1 MKIVT
6 AASSGMC
13 FGVRDALE
21 ALARIDRP
29 DATAIYGDLVHNNV
43 VLHQLENRGFHQI
56 SETGRAA
63 IPDAPDI
70 VITAH
75 GISDRR
81 RQELSAAGKTLI
93 DTTCPLVT
101 RVHRAAQDWAASG
114 AFIVVIGRQDHVEVQ
129 GITED
134 LQQFAVVSNIDEVDN
149 YSAVQIAIVC
159 QTTFPVDE
167 AAAIG
172 KRVSL
177 RNPQASI
184 HTVDTI
190 CQPTKDRQ
198 QALLD
203 LINSVQAVVV
213 VGGHHSNNTRRLV
226 DRCRQEGRTVF
237 HVQDAQELEPHW
249 FAGYETIGLTAGT
262 STLPETLQE
271 VRDRLETIAHEF
283 NVCSLDR
290 SIVSLV
296 PSLH

>member
-1 MKIVT
+1 MKIIH

-21 ALARIDRP
+21 ALSRIGRP
-29 DATAIYGDLVHNNV
+29 DATAIFGDLVHNNV
-43 VLHQLENRGFHQI
+43 VLHQLETRGFHQL

-63 IPDAPDI
+63 IPDEPNV

-75 GISDRR
+75 GISNRR
-81 RQELSAAGKTLI
+81 RAELSAAGKTLI

-134 LQQFAVVSNIDEVDN
+134 LQQFAVVSNLDEVDN
-149 YSAVQIAIVC
+149 YSVEQIAIVC

-172 KRVSL
+172 KQVSL
-177 RNPQASI
+177 CNPQASV
-184 HTVDTI
+184 HTIDTI

-198 QALLD
+198 QALVD
-203 LINSVQAVVV
+203 LINSVEAVVV

-226 DRCRQEGRTVF
+226 DRCRHEGRTVF
-237 HVQDAQELEPHW
+237 HVEDAQELEPQW
-249 FAGYETIGLTAGT
+249 FKGFETIGLTAGT
-262 STLPETLQE
+262 STLPDTLQE
-271 VRDRLETIAHEF
+271 VRDRLESFAREF
-283 NVCSLDR
+283 NACSADQ
-290 SIVSLV
+290 SITTLFR
-296 PSLH
+296 